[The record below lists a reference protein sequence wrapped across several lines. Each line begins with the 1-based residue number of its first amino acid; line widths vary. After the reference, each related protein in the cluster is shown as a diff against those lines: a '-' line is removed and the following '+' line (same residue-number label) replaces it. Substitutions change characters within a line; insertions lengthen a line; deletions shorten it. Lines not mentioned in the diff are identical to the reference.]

1 MSRTAL
7 IPTLPRIIYPDS
19 DGEPMAENTVQFD
32 AIVTIKENFEFLF
45 RDDPLVFVAGDLF
58 WYPVEGNNKICT
70 APDTLVAFGVP
81 KGHRG
86 SYRTWEEDGIAPQ
99 VVIEVL
105 SPGNR
110 FGKMLEKFNFYDQ
123 YGVEEYYIF
132 DPDNGLWQG
141 WLRRDK
147 TLTPISDMNGWVS
160 PRLTIKFESVA
171 GGDLRLFH
179 PNGERFRSVA
189 EIAAERREFKDH
201 FELEQRARAQ
211 AQQRADL
218 AVQRAESEKQRADT
232 EKQRADSAEQRA
244 QRLLAQLRAAG
255 LDPSTESLAERQD

>member
-32 AIVTIKENFEFLF
+32 AIVTIKENLEFQF
-45 RDDPLVFVAGDLF
+45 RDYPQVFVAADLF
-58 WYPVEGNNKICT
+58 WYPVEGNNKICM

-99 VVIEVL
+99 VVMEVL

-110 FGKMLEKFNFYDQ
+110 FGKMLEKFKFYEQ

-132 DPDNGLWQG
+132 DPDDGLWQG
-141 WLRRDK
+141 WLRRDGM
-147 TLTPISDMNGWVS
+147 LAPIPEMNGWVS
-160 PRLTIKFESVA
+160 PRLTIRFESGA
-171 GGDLRLFH
+171 GTDLKLFH

-189 EIAAERREFKDH
+189 EIVAERREFKDH
-201 FELEQRARAQ
+201 FELEQRARVQ

-218 AVQRAESEKQRADT
+218 AE
-232 EKQRADSAEQRA
+232 QRADSAEQRA

-255 LDPSTESLAERQD
+255 LDPIGE